1 MSSHQLVSLI
11 VRKSV
16 PAEKRMAYAEVYA
29 PNRPDSDGEFM
40 SEATIEKMAHDF
52 VKKGRLKQVD
62 VQHDNKVIKGV
73 EIVETFIAR
82 KGDPDFIP
90 GSWVVG
96 IHIDHAETW
105 EKVKKGELN
114 GLSVEALVGREER
127 DVELHLPP
135 VISGR
140 TTKSEEH
147 DHQFFVNYSP
157 EGDFLGG
164 VTDTVK
170 GHQHAIKGGTVT
182 EECSGHR
189 HRFSSVDS
197 LEIVG

>member
-1 MSSHQLVSLI
+1 MAKEVSLI

-16 PAEKRMAYAEVYA
+16 PLEKRMVYAEVYA

-40 SEATIEKMAHDF
+40 TADTIEKMAHSF

-62 VQHDNKVIKGV
+62 IQHDNKTV
-73 EIVETFIAR
+73 EGIQIVESFIAR

-96 IHIDHAETW
+96 IHVDHTPTW
-105 EKVKKGELN
+105 NRIKKGELN

-127 DVELHLPP
+127 EVTLHLPP

-140 TTKSEEH
+140 TTKSENHE
-147 DHQFFVNYSP
+147 HQFFVNYSP
-157 EGDFLGG
+157 DGDFLGG
-164 VTDTVK
+164 ITDSVN
-170 GHQHAIKGGTVT
+170 GHRHAIKGGTVT
-182 EECSGHR
+182 EEADGHC

-197 LEIVG
+197 LEILD